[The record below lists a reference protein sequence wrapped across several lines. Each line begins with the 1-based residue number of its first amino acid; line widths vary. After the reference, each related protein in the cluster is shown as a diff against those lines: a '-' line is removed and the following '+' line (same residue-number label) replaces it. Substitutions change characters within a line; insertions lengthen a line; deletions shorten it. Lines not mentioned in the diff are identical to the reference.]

1 MSVAAFHDEVMEAL
15 ATAKRRDRSELEQ
28 DLRAAGAE
36 CPFDSIY
43 LLRVAIRVGRAHGI
57 TFKPSKAIEKSF
69 KSVQGVAELL
79 AALDHGEEAA

>member
-1 MSVAAFHDEVMEAL
+1 LSVAAFQDEVMDAL

-28 DLRAAGAE
+28 ELGAAGTE

-57 TFKPSKAIEKSF
+57 TLKPSRAIEKSF
-69 KSVQGVAELL
+69 KSVKGVAELL
-79 AALDHGEEAA
+79 AGLDHGEEAA